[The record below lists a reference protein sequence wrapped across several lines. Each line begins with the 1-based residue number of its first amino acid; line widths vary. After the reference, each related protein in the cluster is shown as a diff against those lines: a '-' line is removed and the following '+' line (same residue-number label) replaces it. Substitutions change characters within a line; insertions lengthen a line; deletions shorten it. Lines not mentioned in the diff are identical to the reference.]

1 MEPSKKPMN
10 FLLKH
15 LNNDVCV
22 RLKNKIE
29 YRGRMVSCDNYMNL
43 VLEDASEYM
52 SDNPT
57 VKYGS
62 LILRGRFI
70 LHICVRQPE

>member
-1 MEPSKKPMN
+1 MEPSKKPLN

-15 LNNDVCV
+15 LNNDLCV
-22 RLKNKIE
+22 RLKNNIK
-29 YRGRMVSCDNYMNL
+29 YRRRMVSCDNYMNL

-52 SDNPT
+52 SDEPT
-57 VKYGS
+57 VKYGP
-62 LILRGRFI
+62 LILRGSFI